1 MRHHSHRTGLRLRT
15 GPLALLAVIALLAT
29 ACGSASSTSASS
41 GSSASSAKTYTVSVA
56 YYPGSMVSLPAF
68 IAANEGFFAQNH
80 LKVDLVPI
88 NSGPAMTSALVSGSV
103 TFVNNSYD
111 NLEEAISKGLSIR
124 AVVGNTVEPPFQLVA
139 RKGLSLPHLAD
150 GYPKDLRDL
159 MNKKWGVIA
168 VGVSEQYID
177 EEMLAGAGLNPNGV
191 TYVGVGLPTTALPA
205 LLNGNVDTYLAIPP
219 MTSILLDKHEG
230 SVVVNLA
237 AGQGPPDFKN
247 VDYNGWWATT
257 SEVQSNPAAVRD
269 FARANEQAYCF
280 YHNPANLKKVT
291 AVVSKYVKVPQL
303 TSAQFDQMVQTNLP
317 EYGVNINSASI
328 AAWNHLL
335 DTNHILSKPYSR
347 SALVASTAPSS
358 YSCP

>member
-1 MRHHSHRTGLRLRT
+1 MRHYSNRTVLKLRIKTLAFLT
-15 GPLALLAVIALLAT
+15 VVALLAA
-29 ACGSASSTSASS
+29 ACSSASSSGASS

-56 YYPGSMVSLPAF
+56 YYPGALASLPAF
-68 IAANEGFFAQNH
+68 VAADAGFFAQNH
-80 LKVDLVPI
+80 LKVNLVPI
-88 NSGPAMTSALVSGSV
+88 DSGPAMTSSLVSGSV

-124 AVVGNTVEPPFQLVA
+124 AVVGNTVEPAFQLVA
-139 RKGLSLPHLAD
+139 RKGLSLPHLSD
-150 GYPKDLRDL
+150 GYPNDLRDL

-191 TYVGVGLPTTALPA
+191 TYVGVGLPSTALPA
-205 LLNGNVDTYLAIPP
+205 LLNGAVDTYLSIAP
-219 MTSILLDKHEG
+219 MTSILVDNHEG

-237 AGQGPPDFKN
+237 AGQGPPDFRN
-247 VDYNGWWATT
+247 VDYNGWWTT
-257 SEVQSNPAAVRD
+257 TNEITSNPAAVRD

-280 YHNPANLKKVT
+280 YRNPANLKKVT
-291 AVVSKYVKVPQL
+291 SIVSKYVKVPQL
-303 TSAQFDQMVQTNLP
+303 NSAQFEQMIKSNLP
-317 EYGVNINSASI
+317 EFGVNINSASI

-335 DTNHILSKPYSR
+335 DSNHILSKPYSR